1 MTKKRVYTT
10 QKMQRVCTAL
20 DLDLNDR
27 RARFK
32 TPDGESHRVSA
43 RNIVW
48 IVKAKPRTKSVTRIC
63 YTTPVDVAGASVKS
77 IKKGDFLHEAKLD
90 DGSVMM
96 FNPHYHRIADG

>member
-1 MTKKRVYTT
+1 MTEKRVYTT
-10 QKMQRVCTAL
+10 QKMQLVCTAL
-20 DLDLNDR
+20 DLDLTDR

-48 IVKAKPRTKSVTRIC
+48 IVKANKTTPVTRIC
-63 YTTPVDVAGASVKS
+63 YITSVDVAGASVKS

-96 FNPHYHRIADG
+96 FNPRYHRIADD